1 MVTVDN
7 CLVQVELFWGTE
19 IIDDSLSL
27 VDVAYIY
34 VMKKVRIRELLNSNS
49 IEFIVQKSSLHFS
62 VKTTSIALHKN
73 ENIRVWVTLQAYIVL
88 VHMQLILNVLFL

>member
-62 VKTTSIALHKN
+62 VKTTSCCRESSHCTA
-73 ENIRVWVTLQAYIVL
+73 
-88 VHMQLILNVLFL
+88 